1 MGKSVLRS
9 IVKVIG
15 FCLLYLTIAKIVRKR
30 FHFPAPAFIGHFL
43 DSDIRRA
50 LQPPSPIV
58 ERSGIR
64 DGMQVLE
71 LGCGSG
77 AYTTTVARAVGN
89 CGRVCALDIQPAML
103 EQLQAKLDRPENQDI
118 RNVQLFEN
126 SAYELPFDDET
137 FDVVYTITVLQE
149 IPEPGRAL
157 AEARRVL
164 KPNGKLAVTEWLP
177 DPDYPFMSTTVK
189 LGHSAG
195 FEVDAALGNL
205 WTYTVRFR
213 KSGAPA
219 QADAIRG

>member
-1 MGKSVLRS
+1 
-9 IVKVIG
+9 
-15 FCLLYLTIAKIVRKR
+15 
-30 FHFPAPAFIGHFL
+30 
-43 DSDIRRA
+43 
-50 LQPPSPIV
+50 
-58 ERSGIR
+58 
-64 DGMQVLE
+64 
-71 LGCGSG
+71 
-77 AYTTTVARAVGN
+77 
-89 CGRVCALDIQPAML
+89 ML
-103 EQLQAKLDRPENQDI
+103 EQLQVKLDKPENQDI